1 VSATDD
7 YYELIGV
14 SPDADRNTIRE
25 AYRAR
30 RAELGDDE
38 SGRAAAAKLNRAWN
52 VLSDAHQRERYDEQL
67 ADARVNGEAVIPD
80 DIEFPN
86 GSSGSNGSGR
96 PLTRGQQRR
105 QRYEQQRG
113 NRPTRQPVQM
123 LSEING
129 VPLAS
134 VRDRMFALVVDG
146 VIAFLLL
153 YIGGFLIA
161 VPAWEKSQQPK
172 VTDTITHLLNAQ
184 DATQKQIN
192 HYSDLRKNLKEPG
205 KTDQALCKQHAQ
217 HFDNQAQQ
225 YLCQQKLYENH
236 FDALGKRIS
245 KQQSKLTGTAFQAFA
260 ACAVVALLIF
270 AVPTALTGKSLGKAL
285 RKIKLVKDDAVTP
298 VGWGTAFLHY
308 GVTLGFIVASFSF
321 GQLATIAWIVVVFG
335 VSSFTRNPKRQGW
348 DNRISHTVV
357 VPA

>member
-1 VSATDD
+1 VSNTDD
-7 YYELIGV
+7 YYDLIGV

-38 SGRAAAAKLNRAWN
+38 NGRAAAAKLNRAWN
-52 VLSDAHQRERYDEQL
+52 VLSDTRQRERYDEAL
-67 ADARVNGEAVIPD
+67 ASARVDGETVVPD
-80 DIEFPN
+80 DIESPN
-86 GSSGSNGSGR
+86 GNGTR

-105 QRYEQQRG
+105 QRFTQQQTNRG
-113 NRPTRQPVQM
+113 NRPARQPVQM
-123 LSEING
+123 LTEING

-146 VIAFLLL
+146 IIAFLLL
-153 YIGGFLIA
+153 YIGGFLVA

-172 VTDTITHLLNAQ
+172 VVDTITHLVNAQ
-184 DATQKQIN
+184 DTAQKQID
-192 HYSDLRKNLKEPG
+192 HYSNLRKDLKNPG
-205 KTDQALCKQHAQ
+205 KTDPTLCKQHAQ
-217 HFDNQAQQ
+217 HFESQAQQ

-236 FDALGKRIS
+236 FDALGKRVS

-260 ACAVVALLIF
+260 ACALVALLIF
-270 AVPTALTGKSLGKAL
+270 AVPTALTGKSPGKAL

-335 VSSFTRNPKRQGW
+335 VSSFTRNAKRQGW

>member
-1 VSATDD
+1 MSNTDD
-7 YYELIGV
+7 YYALIGV

-30 RAELGDDE
+30 RAELTDDE
-38 SGRAAAAKLNRAWN
+38 SGRAEAARLNRAWN
-52 VLSDAHQRERYDEQL
+52 VLSDAHQRERYDEAL
-67 ADARVNGEAVIPD
+67 ANARVDGETVVPD
-80 DIEFPN
+80 DIESPN
-86 GSSGSNGSGR
+86 GNGRSAR

-105 QRYEQQRG
+105 QRYAQQQA
-113 NRPTRQPVQM
+113 NRPTRQPAQV

-146 VIAFLLL
+146 IIAFLLM

-161 VPAWEKSQQPK
+161 VPAWEKHQQPK
-172 VTDTITHLLNAQ
+172 VVDTVTHLLNAQ
-184 DATQKQIN
+184 DSTQKTID
-192 HYSDLRKNLKEPG
+192 HYSNLRKNVKNPQPTND
-205 KTDQALCKQHAQ
+205 KLCKQHAQ
-217 HFDNQAQQ
+217 HFADQSQDL
-225 YLCQQKLYENH
+225 LCKQKLYENH
-236 FDALGKRIS
+236 FDALGKRIT
-245 KQQSKLTGTAFQAFA
+245 KQQSKLTGTAFEAFA
-260 ACAVVALLIF
+260 ACALAAFLIL
-270 AVPTALTGKSLGKAL
+270 AVPTALTGKSPGKAL

-298 VGWGTAFLHY
+298 AGWGTAFLHY

-321 GQLATIAWIVVVFG
+321 GQLATIAWIVAVFG